1 MIGGNRYN
9 RMNTGSL
16 AAGQS
21 GSSSNMPTFGKATPR
36 PGDGSENGFWNTVG
50 GVAENIY
57 SGNLADQNVADNQA
71 ILDQQIAAAQ
81 GGNITGGDVE
91 SYFDPVTKT
100 YKQKSSDRREGMLTG
115 LYSGVSN
122 MGDQI
127 GKMNP
132 YEYADYMYNQASGAR
147 NQAQDREKAQVLEM
161 MTARGIDTST
171 IGNNLFGSTVQN
183 QNFANSAERGNY
195 IAQGQNMENQKVANY
210 NSMINS
216 IYGNDAVNSQQIQD
230 ATAMGVNVTPPA
242 SLGTAYNNQMDTKAQ
257 GGGAL
262 GDILGLAGNALF
274 PGVGGAV
281 GKLVGGLFS

>member
-1 MIGGNRYN
+1 MHIAGHNNPSGMSFRPDESGIGNAN
-9 RMNTGSL
+9 QVM
-16 AAGQS
+16 
-21 GSSSNMPTFGKATPR
+21 PR
-36 PGDGSENGFWNTVG
+36 PGGGSGNGFWNTVG

-115 LYSGVSN
+115 LYSGVN
-122 MGDQI
+122 AMGDQI

-230 ATAMGVNVTPPA
+230 GIAMGTNVTPPA

>member
-1 MIGGNRYN
+1 MIGGDRYN

-115 LYSGVSN
+115 LYSGVNS

-171 IGNNLFGSTVQN
+171 IGNNLFGSTVQS
-183 QNFANSAERGNY
+183 QNFANANERANY
-195 IAQGQNMENQKVANY
+195 ISQGQDIRNSIVANQ
-210 NSMINS
+210 NSAISN
-216 IYGNDAVNSQQIQD
+216 IYGNDRVNSQGVAD
-230 ATAMGVNVTPPA
+230 AV
-242 SLGTAYNNQMDTKAQ
+242 SLGTNVAPPSNLAGAYNNQTDAKAAT
-257 GGGAL
+257 GGG
-262 GDILGLAGNALF
+262 LATLLEIGGNALV
-274 PGVGGAV
+274 PGLGTVGGMLS
-281 GKLVGGLFS
+281 KLF

>member
-1 MIGGNRYN
+1 MHIAGHNNSSGMTFRPDESGIGNAN
-9 RMNTGSL
+9 QVM
-16 AAGQS
+16 
-21 GSSSNMPTFGKATPR
+21 PR
-36 PGDGSENGFWNTVG
+36 PGGGSGNGFWNTVG

-57 SGNLADQNVADNQA
+57 AGNLADQNVANNQNT
-71 ILDQQIAAAQ
+71 IQTQIDAAQ

-115 LYSGVSN
+115 LYSGVNS

-161 MTARGIDTST
+161 MNARGIDTST

-230 ATAMGVNVTPPA
+230 AYSYG
-242 SLGTAYNNQMDTKAQ
+242 Y
-257 GGGAL
+257 
-262 GDILGLAGNALF
+262 
-274 PGVGGAV
+274 
-281 GKLVGGLFS
+281 